1 MPDVTLIFPPLVTTN
16 FGQYY
21 PSLAVLAAALHEAG
35 RSVDQLD
42 LNESF
47 VDRLLRADHLAE
59 VGAGRL
65 LGEPVAAGSDAAV
78 AARLLR
84 SRLDNLYDRQGRH
97 RFGGSAPDTMR
108 LLTMLAE
115 AYRVDLP
122 VADLVSERFGGSPQ
136 ARFYDAF
143 ADQALTGRPGAAL
156 IGITVPMGPQLA
168 PAVVLARV
176 LRRHHP
182 AARIVLGGPAISLM
196 DPLDLATLLTGVSE
210 IDAAVRFDGEKPLL
224 ALTRQALAG
233 DWRPDEIGGV
243 SARTAAGVVHVPPV
257 AGLPLG
263 LLPFGRYDEAL
274 LARLHDPEI
283 GIVQAR
289 GCYWG
294 KCSYCDFVELYDG
307 SPRYRTR
314 TPALLVEEMQ
324 AQTDRHGVRR
334 FAIVTESL
342 PPAFAR
348 RMSEEILARGLAVSW
363 NSFAMVD
370 RRFDEQTLRS
380 MAESGCEY
388 LVIGAE
394 TMTDRVL
401 ALVSKSATGADNE
414 AFFRTAARAG
424 IRLRVNLIPDLPSTS
439 YDEALA
445 ALAAF
450 EELRDCFESIAVFPF
465 EATRSSEVGREPARF
480 GLVVAGDRPV
490 LGQAQYAGNHL
501 PNLDPAMSAEQRA
514 EVHARYRAFAAE
526 VNAADAMPEHAGYC
540 DLRADAVVRL
550 PRERFDLVEDD
561 GSTVC
566 FDAVTGRR
574 HRFPPAWQ
582 PILRALANGTARPWS
597 EFSGL
602 VADPIGRDALTR
614 AIAGT
619 QLLQRAGPG

>member
-1 MPDVTLIFPPLVTTN
+1 MPDVSLIFPPLVTTN

-42 LNESF
+42 LNEGF
-47 VDRLLRADHLAE
+47 VDRLLRSDHLAE

-84 SRLDNLYDRQGRH
+84 SRLDALYDRQGRH

-108 LLTMLAE
+108 LLTML
-115 AYRVDLP
+115 
-122 VADLVSERFGGSPQ
+122 VSERFGRSAQ

-156 IGITVPMGPQLA
+156 VGITVPMGPQLA

-176 LRRHHP
+176 LRRHYP

-196 DPLDLATLLTGVSE
+196 DPLDLATLLTGVTE

-224 ALTRQALAG
+224 ELIRQALSG
-233 DWRPDEIGGV
+233 DWRPEEIGGV
-243 SARTAAGVVHVPPV
+243 SACTAAGVVHVPPA

-314 TPALLVEEMQ
+314 TPALLVDEMQ
-324 AQTDRHGVRR
+324 AQTGRHGVRR

-348 RMSEEILARGLAVSW
+348 RMSEEILARGLEVSW

-450 EELRDCFESIAVFPF
+450 DELRDCFESIAVFPF

-526 VNAADAMPEHAGYC
+526 VNAADTVPEHAGYS

-550 PRERFDLVEDD
+550 PRERFDLVEDA

-574 HRFPPAWQ
+574 YRFPPAWQ
-582 PILRALANGTARPWS
+582 PILRALGNGSARPWS
-597 EFSGL
+597 EFSRL

-619 QLLQRAGPG
+619 QLLQPAGPG

>member
-1 MPDVTLIFPPLVTTN
+1 MPDVALIFPPLVTTN

-21 PSLAVLAAALHEAG
+21 PSLAVLAAALHAAG

-42 LNESF
+42 LNEGF
-47 VDRLLRADHLAE
+47 VDRLLRSDHLDE
-59 VGAGRL
+59 VGAGQL
-65 LGEPVAAGSDAAV
+65 LGATVAAGSDAAV

-84 SRLDNLYDRQGRH
+84 TRRDALYDQQDRH

-122 VADLVSERFGGSPQ
+122 VAELVSERFGNSPQ
-136 ARFYDAF
+136 ARFYEAF
-143 ADQALTGRPGAAL
+143 ADQALAGCPGAAL
-156 IGITVPMGPQLA
+156 VGITVPMGPQLG

-176 LRRHHP
+176 LRRRYP

-196 DPLDLATLLTGVSE
+196 DPSDLAMLLTGVTE

-224 ALTRQALAG
+224 ALTQQALAG
-233 DWRPDEIGGV
+233 SWQPAEVGGV
-243 SARTAAGVVHVPPV
+243 SARTTAGVVHVPPD

-324 AQTDRHGVRR
+324 AQTAWHGVRR

-348 RMSEEILARGLAVSW
+348 RMSEEILALGLDVTW

-450 EELRDCFESIAVFPF
+450 GELRDCFESVAVFPF

-480 GLVVAGDRPV
+480 GLVLAGDQPV

-526 VNAADAMPEHAGYC
+526 LNAADTLPEHAGYS
-540 DLRADAVVRL
+540 DLRADATVRL
-550 PRERFDLVEDD
+550 PRERIDLVEDA

-566 FDAVTGRR
+566 FDSVTGRR
-574 HRFPPAWQ
+574 HCFPSAWQ
-582 PILRALANGTARPWS
+582 PILRVLGDGVARPWS
-597 EFSGL
+597 EFSRV
-602 VADPIGRDALTR
+602 VADPIARDVLTR
-614 AIAGT
+614 AIAGS
-619 QLLQRAGPG
+619 QLLERVSR